1 MNYIDA
7 EKEFVRRHYEA
18 EPVKDKDDFLN
29 KVEALHI
36 DEGAQIVIGENDYFI
51 TRYNENEF
59 ACSDASEDED
69 EKLFN
74 TAKDALMNY
83 KVDGKS
89 LLEHWREVRFISHP
103 VWE

>member
-18 EPVKDKDDFLN
+18 EPVKDKEDFLN

-36 DEGAQIVIGENDYFI
+36 YESAQIVIGENDYFI

-69 EKLFN
+69 EKLFK